1 MKISI
6 VTPTYNE
13 IENIEQ
19 IYSEIKKIL
28 ENIGCDYEHLII
40 DNSSTDGTIDK
51 IKNLAKQDKRLKVII
66 NSKNFGH
73 IRSPFYGLLQTTG
86 DATILMASDFQDP
99 PELIKDYIKLWK
111 EGNKI
116 VLAQKNKS
124 KENIGIFYLRK
135 IFYRF
140 LNFISEDDLT
150 KDTTGSGI
158 FDKSV
163 VSKLKEIKDP
173 YPYFRGLISELSNDI
188 KTIKF
193 EQPKRQ
199 KGYTKNNIFTLY
211 DIGILG
217 IVKHSRK
224 PMRLLI
230 ILGFLSSIISILIGI
245 FYLIYKILFWNT
257 FSVGLAPII
266 IGIFFISSIQITLL
280 GLLGEYVGVILLHQ
294 RNMPLVI
301 ESKQRPKGPFC

>member
-301 ESKQRPKGPFC
+301 EKERINFD

>member
-51 IKNLAKQDKRLKVII
+51 IKKLAKQDKRLKVII

-163 VSKLKEIKDP
+163 VSKLKEIRDP

-245 FYLIYKILFWNT
+245 FYLIYNILFWNT

-301 ESKQRPKGPFC
+301 EKERINFD

>member
-19 IYSEIKKIL
+19 IYNEIKRIL

-163 VSKLKEIKDP
+163 VSKLKEIRDP

-301 ESKQRPKGPFC
+301 EKERINFD

>member
-163 VSKLKEIKDP
+163 VSKLKEIRDP

-301 ESKQRPKGPFC
+301 EKERINFD

>member
-51 IKNLAKQDKRLKVII
+51 IKKLAKQDKRLKVII

-163 VSKLKEIKDP
+163 VSKLKEIRDP

-211 DIGILG
+211 DIG
-217 IVKHSRK
+217 
-224 PMRLLI
+224 
-230 ILGFLSSIISILIGI
+230 
-245 FYLIYKILFWNT
+245 
-257 FSVGLAPII
+257 
-266 IGIFFISSIQITLL
+266 
-280 GLLGEYVGVILLHQ
+280 
-294 RNMPLVI
+294 
-301 ESKQRPKGPFC
+301 

>member
-230 ILGFLSSIISILIGI
+230 ILVFLSSIISILIGI

-301 ESKQRPKGPFC
+301 EKERINFD

>member
-266 IGIFFISSIQITLL
+266 IGIFFIRSIQINLL

-301 ESKQRPKGPFC
+301 EKERINFD